1 MGLKF
6 GLIFIAFAS
15 LLSSFTYASV
25 DYNFEGDWYI
35 VEHPNNSDAHWFTYW
50 KITDQNKVH
59 AYHPEPEFSVRLK
72 IVKQDDNH
80 FILNSEYFRRPI
92 KIGNIVTRKDDEV
105 TFSSGLKMI
114 RITDKTE
121 SFLNFDELE
130 DFFHNSNWSYEWN
143 DKVTTLYLSDSLNV
157 YGFGSADIILTKA
170 EDFNYSNSG
179 LGWSLETF
187 NGQFVFSHSTYFGR
201 GVTIFINQLSKNYFS
216 GRLFWDMTEIPIV
229 AQRISQAEDY
239 QIEAIES
246 IITKSVWHS
255 QPIIHNKIDELT
267 LGWNGMTKFKT
278 FENVNV
284 DDSVFSFFFMP
295 DRVMQIYM
303 GGKYLDSNR
312 WRISNDGSYL
322 IVHSHQPFLIF
333 SSELNYITDN
343 PHKMSITL
351 DFMVDSNDL
360 QFYDDYIKFDLS
372 AQ

>member
-1 MGLKF
+1 MKLKF
-6 GLIFIAFAS
+6 GLI
-15 LLSSFTYASV
+15 LLALIFLSNTFSYGSV

-35 VEHPNNSDAHWFTYW
+35 VNHTNISDTHWFTYW

-59 AYHPEPEFSVRLK
+59 AYHPEPEINVNLK
-72 IVKQDDNH
+72 IVKEDEDL
-80 FILNSEYFRRPI
+80 FILISDYFRRPI
-92 KIGNIVTRKDDEV
+92 KIGNIVTQKDDEV

-157 YGFGSADIILTKA
+157 FGFGSGDIILTKA

-187 NGQFVFSHSTYFGR
+187 NGQFVFSHSTYVGR
-201 GVTIFINQLSKNYFS
+201 GVTIFINQVSENFFS

-229 AQRISQAEDY
+229 AQRISQADDY

-246 IITKSVWHS
+246 IITESVWHS
-255 QPIIHNKIDELT
+255 QPIINIKKDELT

-278 FENVNV
+278 FEKVNI
-284 DDSVFSFFFMP
+284 DDSVFSFYFMP
-295 DRVMQIYM
+295 DRLLQIYM
-303 GGKYLDSNR
+303 GEKYLDTNR

-333 SSELNYITDN
+333 TSELNYLTDS
-343 PHKMSITL
+343 PPKISITL
-351 DFMVDSNDL
+351 DFMVDSNDF
-360 QFYDDYIKFDLS
+360 QFYEDYINFDLS
-372 AQ
+372 AH